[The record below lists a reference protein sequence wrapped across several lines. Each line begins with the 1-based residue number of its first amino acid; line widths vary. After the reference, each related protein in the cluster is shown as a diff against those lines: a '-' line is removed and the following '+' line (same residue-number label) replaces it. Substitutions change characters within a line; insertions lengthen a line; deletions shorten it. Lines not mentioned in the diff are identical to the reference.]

1 MTKGRRQPIDSEHFE
16 LVALSTSTELV
27 DNFADAL
34 WLEDGL
40 SPATVEH
47 YRRDLTQLAHFVAR
61 KRRELPTK
69 TLAECSEGDLLAY
82 FQERHESSNVRS
94 YNRRLS
100 AIKKFYGYLERN
112 ERLETPSNP
121 AFRLTQ
127 AKQPLLVPKTISPK
141 AVMQLVESP
150 DVSTPRGLRDRAML
164 ELFYASGLRVTELCT
179 VRTHAIDL
187 NANVVVVDGKGAKQR
202 MVPFGECAAFW
213 LEQYLGGVRADLLR
227 GKSSPWLF
235 VSTRNNDGAQAMS
248 RVAAWGIIKKYAQA
262 LGLGWVS
269 PHTLRH
275 AFATHLVDNG
285 SDLRTVQLLLGH
297 EHISTTTIYTH
308 VARKKLREV
317 LAMHHPRA

>member
-16 LVALSTSTELV
+16 LVKLSVSTELV
-27 DNFADAL
+27 NNFADAL
-34 WLEDGL
+34 WLADGL
-40 SPATVEH
+40 SPATVEN
-47 YRRDLTQLAHFVAR
+47 YSRDLTQLAHFVAR
-61 KRRELPTK
+61 KWAEAPSK

-94 YNRRLS
+94 CNRRLS
-100 AIKKFYGYLERN
+100 AIKKFYGYLEQN
-112 ERLETPSNP
+112 ERLETPANP

-127 AKQPLLVPKTISPK
+127 AKQPPLVPKTISPR
-141 AVMQLVESP
+141 AVMQLIKSP

-164 ELFYASGLRVTELCT
+164 ELLCASGLRVTELRT

-213 LEQYLGGVRADLLR
+213 LDQYLGGIRAELLQGR
-227 GKSSPWLF
+227 SCPWLF
-235 VSTRNNDGAQAMS
+235 VSTRNNDGGQPMS
-248 RVAAWGIIKKYAQA
+248 RASTWAIIKKYAQA
-262 LGLGWVS
+262 VGLGWVS

-308 VARKKLREV
+308 VARKRLREI
-317 LAMHHPRA
+317 LSMHHPRA